1 MYTIHGIIINL
12 CSYKPLMGTGSE
24 KLFNMQTGNYGA
36 DSVNWVDPR
45 FKAGRVIS
53 LADLWMQQRT
63 FTKPEGIV
71 FGKCVYKKRHAAVQQ
86 RGRVRGAAKYLSG

>member
-24 KLFNMQTGNYGA
+24 KLFNTQTGNYGA
-36 DSVNWVDPR
+36 DSVNWVYPR

-53 LADLWMQQRT
+53 LADLWMQHRT

-86 RGRVRGAAKYLSG
+86 RG